1 MNLCMCIQRTVHACI
16 TRSPTVLHFCLE
28 KLKCFFLNT
37 HKVLG
42 YSCHVS
48 FYTREGNEP
57 SALAIS
63 VQRITE
69 SQQTFVKLCKSFKHS
84 KLLQCTKAAIIQ
96 SFLKTGLLTVLLSG
110 ETHTQGPEHQSPC
123 STHSC

>member
-16 TRSPTVLHFCLE
+16 KRSPTVLHFCLE

-48 FYTREGNEP
+48 FYTREGTFCLSNICAKNHRVAANIRET
-57 SALAIS
+57 LQIL
-63 VQRITE
+63 
-69 SQQTFVKLCKSFKHS
+69 QTLE
-84 KLLQCTKAAIIQ
+84 AAA
-96 SFLKTGLLTVLLSG
+96 VY
-110 ETHTQGPEHQSPC
+110 
-123 STHSC
+123 